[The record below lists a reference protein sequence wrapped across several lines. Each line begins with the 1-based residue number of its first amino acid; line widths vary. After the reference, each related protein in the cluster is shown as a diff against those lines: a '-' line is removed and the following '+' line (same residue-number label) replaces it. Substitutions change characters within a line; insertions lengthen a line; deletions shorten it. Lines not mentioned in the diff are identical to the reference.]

1 MKKIF
6 AIIMIV
12 CLMASMLCI
21 TASAAEADTTNAPA
35 EGVVMRVSAQK
46 KDGTIDIIGDY
57 TSFEEGWDVAGHYSC
72 DNWDRGRHGYVRS
85 IVDFYADW
93 HADDEG
99 NLTSWYDY
107 LGTVLIYS
115 ESHMTINLNGH
126 TIDRGL
132 TEWQYNG
139 EVMYVDFD
147 ADLIINDGTITG
159 GYSCNGAGGIHI
171 NRGAKVVLNN
181 VNVVGNTVEDDD
193 GSAIAVYDGATLT
206 MNGGS
211 ISNNTLYTSE
221 FFFGTPYGGIYLND
235 SSAYLKD
242 VVFEG
247 NKFEGFDFAYGVAIY
262 VDDSD
267 LVAENCTFRNNGY
280 RDQANKIWTPNSIVT
295 IDGGSMTLSNCLFE
309 ENGKG
314 SATGPDVISV
324 FGGATVKINNS
335 KFLNNVNDSI
345 IFGVNGSIEVS
356 ECHFEGNTGIIYYG
370 RKNGDASFK
379 TCMFVGG
386 PTRTGAKSFYLEKN
400 ANVEL
405 DTCELGDSTFN
416 DMSRATFVNSTAKGK
431 SLRFGSM
438 FGEGSLSMVI
448 ALLALIPSGI
458 SIFLIVDMKKKL
470 IPVTAN
476 NAAEGE
482 E

>member
-1 MKKIF
+1 MKMKKF
-6 AIIMIV
+6 LAIIMAV
-12 CLMASMLCI
+12 CLMASLLCI
-21 TASAAEADTTNAPA
+21 TAFAADAPA
-35 EGVVMRVSAQK
+35 SDVVLRVSGLKA
-46 KDGTIDIIGDY
+46 DGTTEFIKDY
-57 TSFEEGWDVAGHYSC
+57 NNFEKGWNEAVSLAGQLKTNGHE
-72 DNWDRGRHGYVRS
+72 RI

-93 HADDEG
+93 NANSKGEFGDDDGDGFDNTTIYIPEDARITL
-99 NLTSWYDY
+99 NLR
-107 LGTVLIYS
+107 
-115 ESHMTINLNGH
+115 NH

-171 NRGAKVVLNN
+171 DDRARVELNN

-235 SSAYLKD
+235 STAYLKD

-295 IDGGSMTLSNCLFE
+295 IDGGSMTLNNCLFE

-324 FGGATVKINNS
+324 FGGATVKINSS

-405 DTCELGDSTFN
+405 NDCELGGSTFN
-416 DMSRATFVNSTAKGK
+416 DSSRVSIVDSARAK
-431 SLRFGSM
+431 RFGSM
-438 FGEGSLSMVI
+438 FGEGSFTMII
-448 ALLALIPSGI
+448 ALLALIASVA
-458 SIFLIVDMKKKL
+458 SIVVNLYTKKQL
-470 IPVTAN
+470 APVAAN
-476 NAAEGE
+476 NAEEAEDKE
-482 E
+482 

>member
-1 MKKIF
+1 MKKVL
-6 AIIMIV
+6 AIIMTI

-21 TASAAEADTTNAPA
+21 TASAAETDTTNEPA

-57 TSFEEGWDVAGHYSC
+57 TSFEEGWDVALHYSC

-107 LGTVLIYS
+107 LGRVPVYS

-171 NRGAKVVLNN
+171 NRGANVVLNN

-193 GSAIAVYDGATLT
+193 GAAIAVYDGATLT

-211 ISNNTLYTSE
+211 ISNNTLWRS
-221 FFFGTPYGGIYLND
+221 FWSFATPYGALYLND
-235 SSAYLKD
+235 STAYLND

-247 NKFEGFDFAYGVAIY
+247 NVFGGNDYAYGVAIY
-262 VDDSD
+262 ADDSD
-267 LVAENCTFRNNGY
+267 LVAENCTFKNNGY
-280 RDQANKIWTPNSIVT
+280 KDPSNKILTPNSIIT
-295 IDGGSMTLSNCLFE
+295 IDEGTMEFNNCVFE
-309 ENGKG
+309 NNGTPG
-314 SATGPDVISV
+314 NTIGPDVITV
-324 FGGATVKINNS
+324 FGGANVKINNS
-335 KFLNNVNDSI
+335 KFLNNVSRYT
-345 IFGVNGSIEVS
+345 IFGIYGTVEVTES
-356 ECHFEGNTGIIYYG
+356 HFEGNLGSIFYGQKYAEGIFTNC
-370 RKNGDASFK
+370 K
-379 TCMFVGG
+379 FVGA
-386 PTRTGAKSFYLEKN
+386 PTNTEYKSFYLEKGCE
-400 ANVEL
+400 VEL
-405 DTCELGDSTFN
+405 NDCELGDSTFN
-416 DMSRATFVNSTAKGK
+416 DVSRVNIVDSTRAK
-431 SLRFGSM
+431 RFGSM
-438 FGEGSLSMVI
+438 LGEGSLAMIVS
-448 ALLALIPSGI
+448 LLALVASVTSIVITASG
-458 SIFLIVDMKKKL
+458 KKKGQKPL
-470 IPVTAN
+470 ADTDS
-476 NAAEGE
+476 E

>member
-12 CLMASMLCI
+12 CLVASMLCI
-21 TASAAEADTTNAPA
+21 TASATEADTTNEPA
-35 EGVVMRVSAQK
+35 EGVVIRVRAEK
-46 KDGTIDIIGDY
+46 NDGTIIHVGDY
-57 TSFEEGWDVAGHYSC
+57 TSFFDGWVEAMNVNHEL
-72 DNWDRGRHGYVRS
+72 RA

-93 HADDEG
+93 NANKDGKFPDRFVSTAALSSG
-99 NLTSWYDY
+99 YVGISNNCRIT
-107 LGTVLIYS
+107 
-115 ESHMTINLNGH
+115 MNLNGH
-126 TIDRGL
+126 TINRGL
-132 TEWQYNG
+132 TEWKYNG
-139 EVMYVDFD
+139 EVINIGQG
-147 ADLIINDGTITG
+147 ADVIINDGTITG
-159 GYSCNGAGGIHI
+159 GFSCNGAGGIHI
-171 NRGAKVVLNN
+171 DDRATVVLNN

-235 SSAYLKD
+235 STAYLKD

-295 IDGGSMTLSNCLFE
+295 IDGGSMTLNNCLFE

-416 DMSRATFVNSTAKGK
+416 DVGRVSIVDSARAK
-431 SLRFGSM
+431 RFGSV
-438 FGEGSLSMVI
+438 FGEGSLAMIVS
-448 ALLALIPSGI
+448 LLAIITSGVC
-458 SIFLIVDMKKKL
+458 IFLVVDMKKKL
-470 IPVTAN
+470 VPVAAN
-476 NAAEGE
+476 GAAKIEDE
-482 E
+482 EE